1 VHAVPRPDA
10 PLGEPT
16 RGVPSVTVE
25 ASVTTKEVALPT
37 ALKSLQPLETDS
49 GTDLRGRGVG
59 PGEHSGALRAPLV
72 VRTRKAQFTVNQV
85 SFWVDDP
92 RQAAARI
99 RDRVDT
105 RTGA

>member
-1 VHAVPRPDA
+1 MHAVPRPDVA
-10 PLGEPT
+10 PGEHT
-16 RGVPSVTVE
+16 RGVPS
-25 ASVTTKEVALPT
+25 
-37 ALKSLQPLETDS
+37 
-49 GTDLRGRGVG
+49 GHRRGVG
-59 PGEHSGALRAPLV
+59 DDEGGRPPHRAEVPFNRRRPGGGRVGVSGRVNIRAQLRAPLV
-72 VRTRKAQFTVNQV
+72 VRTRKVQFTVNQV

>member
-1 VHAVPRPDA
+1 M
-10 PLGEPT
+10 
-16 RGVPSVTVE
+16 
-25 ASVTTKEVALPT
+25 
-37 ALKSLQPLETDS
+37 S
-49 GTDLRGRGVG
+49 GRVNIR
-59 PGEHSGALRAPLV
+59 AQLRAPLV
-72 VRTRKAQFTVNQV
+72 VRTRKAQFTVNRV